1 MWSRSA
7 PGTWLPSSR
16 MIGHLF
22 QHDLSLAFRENDNC
36 EKIREYTDMVKDV
49 ASVAASVHLPGAR
62 VFAGALHPCPGA
74 G

>member
-1 MWSRSA
+1 
-7 PGTWLPSSR
+7 
-16 MIGHLF
+16 
-22 QHDLSLAFRENDNC
+22 
-36 EKIREYTDMVKDV
+36 MVKDV